1 MSRYTGPRLKIA
13 RRLGQYLPGLSRK
26 AAKTRQNPPGQHGAN
41 RGRKRSDYC
50 IRLEEKQKVRFNY
63 GLSERQLRRFFAK
76 ANKMKGDTG
85 HNLLQLLES
94 RLDSVL
100 FRAGF
105 APTIPAA
112 RQMIAHGHVLVN
124 GRRVDVASFV
134 LKPGHT
140 ITLDDT
146 AKKMLT
152 AVATSDQG
160 LSMPPFLAIDRDKF
174 AIGFT
179 ATPSRPDVLLDVEEN
194 LIVEFYSR

>member
-26 AAKTRQNPPGQHGAN
+26 AAKRRQNPPGQHGAN

-50 IRLEEKQKVRFNY
+50 VRLEEKQKVRFNY
-63 GLSERQLRRFFAK
+63 GLTERQLRRFFAQ
-76 ANKMKGDTG
+76 ANRMKGDTG
-85 HNLLQLLES
+85 HNLMQLLES

-112 RQMIAHGHVLVN
+112 RQIIAHGHVRVN
-124 GRRVDVASFV
+124 GRRVDVASHV
-134 LKPGHT
+134 LHAGQT
-140 ITLDDT
+140 ITLDDK
-146 AKKMLT
+146 AKKLLT
-152 AVATSDQG
+152 TQAGQEQG
-160 LSMPPFLAIDRDKF
+160 LTVPPFLSIDRDKF
-174 AIGFT
+174 EIGFV

-194 LIVEFYSR
+194 